1 MSTDT
6 PQTDTPATPD
16 AIWRATVIAAVNES
30 LGTDLTEDSAA
41 HTVSNTIITGI
52 SDLHKWQGQAADV
65 ARSVTAER
73 DELAGKLAAV
83 TTERDSAQSALTG
96 ARSLYGTLL
105 DAEHTYYRTLA
116 DRLGIPYE
124 TATDAAALCDAI
136 APRLAIEG
144 AADTAAAFAAINLPD
159 ILPPDDDMDI
169 PSPARTIH
177 LLSDA
182 LLDARRATER
192 ANDALN
198 NAKAEAD
205 TLRSTLA
212 ATQADLRAT
221 DRARDSWRDAAGT
234 TARALSTA
242 AAALADVAAIR

>member
-105 DAEHTYYRTLA
+105 DAERIYHQTIA

-136 APRLAIEG
+136 APRLRAESAAVESAI
-144 AADTAAAFAAINLPD
+144 TAANVLPSV
-159 ILPPDDDMDI
+159 LPLDDDGI
-169 PSPARTIH
+169 PPTPSRAII
-177 LLSDA
+177 LLTDA
-182 LLDARRATER
+182 LRASRRATER
-192 ANDALN
+192 ANEALN

-221 DRARDSWRDAAGT
+221 DRARDSWRDAAGA
-234 TARALSTA
+234 TAKALSAA

>member
-16 AIWRATVIAAVNES
+16 AVWRTTVIDAVNES
-30 LGTDLTEDSAA
+30 LGTDLTRDSAA
-41 HTVSNTIITGI
+41 YTVANSITNGI

-73 DELAGKLAAV
+73 DELAGKLADAI
-83 TTERDSAQSALTG
+83 TERNRAHSDLKG

-105 DAEHTYYRTLA
+105 DAERTYYRTLA
-116 DRLGIPYE
+116 DRLGIPRE
-124 TATDAAALCDAI
+124 TAADAAAVCDAI
-136 APRLAIEG
+136 APRLRAES
-144 AADTAAAFAAINLPD
+144 AAVESAAFAAIVLPD
-159 ILPPDDDMDI
+159 VLSADDDGAT
-169 PSPARTIH
+169 PSPARTIR
-177 LLSDA
+177 LLTNA
-182 LLDARRATER
+182 LRSASRDIAR

-205 TLRSTLA
+205 G
-212 ATQADLRAT
+212 LRAAFAT
-221 DRARDSWRDAAGT
+221 SQARLSATGRAHDSWRDAAGT

-242 AAALADVAAIR
+242 AAALADIAAIR

>member
-6 PQTDTPATPD
+6 PTSHDIEWRSPN

-52 SDLHKWQGQAADV
+52 DALRNERNAA
-65 ARSVTAER
+65 R
-73 DELAGKLAAV
+73 D
-83 TTERDSAQSALTG
+83 ALTG

-177 LLSDA
+177 LLADA

-192 ANDALN
+192 ANEALN
-198 NAKAEAD
+198 VAKAEAD
-205 TLRSTLA
+205 GLRAAFA

-234 TARALSTA
+234 TAKALSAA